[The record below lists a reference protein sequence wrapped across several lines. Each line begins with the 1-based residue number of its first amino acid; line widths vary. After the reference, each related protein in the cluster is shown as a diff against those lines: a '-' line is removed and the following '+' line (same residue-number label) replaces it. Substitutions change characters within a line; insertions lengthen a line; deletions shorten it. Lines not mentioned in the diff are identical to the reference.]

1 MHEKMFNMGMHA
13 GACAHTLSHL
23 FHKNFGCREVRTHV
37 CARLIKLIK
46 ENPEQPLSDPQG
58 IFSELKTTKVSDLI
72 TSGSTCS

>member
-1 MHEKMFNMGMHA
+1 MLNMGMHA
-13 GACAHTLSHL
+13 GAHTLSHL

-58 IFSELKTTKVSDLI
+58 MFSELKTTKVSDLF
-72 TSGSTCS
+72 TSGSTGS